1 MNVPAL
7 EHRVV
12 PRSGAAVLY
21 ELARLAG
28 FQTLTGFLILGL
40 YLAGE
45 IGHEFAALLI
55 WVFAAGLLGLRQL
68 LWLVGRKRD
77 HFANMPT
84 SKFDLFA
91 LSVGGPLAVL
101 GLAVYKQWI

>member
-1 MNVPAL
+1 MNSPAL

-40 YLAGE
+40 YLSHE
-45 IGHEFAALLI
+45 IGHEFASVLI
-55 WVFAAGLLGLRQL
+55 WVFAAGLLGLRQV
-68 LWLVGRKRD
+68 LWVAGRKQDR
-77 HFANMPT
+77 FAHMPT
-84 SKFDLFA
+84 TKFDLFA
-91 LSVGGPLAVL
+91 LLVGVLLAVL
-101 GLAVYKQWI
+101 GLAVYLRWI

>member
-40 YLAGE
+40 YLTGE
-45 IGHEFAALLI
+45 IGHESASVLI

-68 LWLVGRKRD
+68 LWLAGRKQD
-77 HFANMPT
+77 HYAHMPN
-84 SKFDLFA
+84 SKFDMFA
-91 LSVGGPLAVL
+91 ILVGGPLAFL
-101 GLAVYKQWI
+101 GLAVYLQWI

>member
-1 MNVPAL
+1 MNSPAL

-40 YLAGE
+40 YLSGE
-45 IGHEFAALLI
+45 IGHGFAPILI
-55 WVFAAGLLGLRQL
+55 WVFAAGLLGLRQV
-68 LWLVGRKRD
+68 LWQAGRKQDRYA
-77 HFANMPT
+77 HMPT
-84 SKFDLFA
+84 TKFDLFA
-91 LSVGGPLAVL
+91 LMVGAPLAVL
-101 GLAVYKQWI
+101 GLAVYLQWI

>member
-1 MNVPAL
+1 MNSPAL

-12 PRSGAAVLY
+12 PRSSAGVLY

-45 IGHEFAALLI
+45 IGHEPASILI
-55 WVFAAGLLGLRQL
+55 WVFAAGLLGLRQV
-68 LWLVGRKRD
+68 LWVAGRRQD
-77 HFANMPT
+77 HYARMPIT
-84 SKFDLFA
+84 MFDLFA
-91 LSVGGPLAVL
+91 LFVGAPLAFL
-101 GLAVYKQWI
+101 GLAVYLQWI

>member
-1 MNVPAL
+1 MNSPAL

-12 PRSGAAVLY
+12 PRSSAAVLY

-45 IGHEFAALLI
+45 IGHEFASVLI
-55 WVFAAGLLGLRQL
+55 WVFAAGLLGLRQM
-68 LWLVGRKRD
+68 LWVAGRRQD
-77 HFANMPT
+77 HFAHMPT
-84 SKFDLFA
+84 NKFDLFA
-91 LSVGGPLAVL
+91 LMMGVPLAVL
-101 GLAVYKQWI
+101 GFAVYLQWI